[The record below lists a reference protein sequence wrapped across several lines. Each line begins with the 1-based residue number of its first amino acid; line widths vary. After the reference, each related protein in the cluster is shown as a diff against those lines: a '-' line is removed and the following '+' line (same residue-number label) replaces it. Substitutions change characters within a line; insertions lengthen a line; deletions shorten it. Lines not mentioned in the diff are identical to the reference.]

1 MSGAERR
8 SILVVPASSTHMIDK
23 AAHLKADQVLFD
35 WEDAVA
41 PSKKHDARRNILDL
55 LNSDRKFA
63 AKYLSI
69 RINAISSSHFQ
80 NDLTALR
87 EISGNRLF
95 SIVLPKVS
103 SEEDLDVIER
113 ELGTVIVEVQI
124 ESAVGLIN
132 VNSIAAHQRTGSL
145 SFGPLD
151 YLADLG
157 ATTTD
162 ESDALF
168 TYPLMKILLAGRAS
182 GKLVFD
188 GPEVDIR
195 NLQKFEMSASRVQ
208 AMGFDG
214 KWVLHPDQIDLCN
227 RIFTPNEEEYK
238 AAKELIRRYETAL
251 AQGQGAFI
259 EGDEMIDEASCR
271 RAAKIVARAEF
282 FFQD

>member
-23 AAHLKADQVLFD
+23 ASHLDADQILFD

-41 PSKKHDARRNILDL
+41 PSKKHDARKNIVNL

-69 RINAISSSHFQ
+69 RINAISSSYFQ
-80 NDLTALR
+80 DDLIALR
-87 EISGNRLF
+87 EITGNRLF

-103 SEEDLDVIER
+103 SKGDLDLIEK
-113 ELGTVIVEVQI
+113 ELGAVIIDVQI
-124 ESAVGLIN
+124 ESAIGLIN
-132 VNSIAAHQRTGSL
+132 VNTIAAHQRTGSL

-151 YLADLG
+151 FMADLG
-157 ATTTD
+157 ATAAG

-168 TYPLMKILLAGRAS
+168 TYPLMKILVAGRAA

-195 NLQKFEMSASRVQ
+195 NLQKFKMRANRVQ
-208 AMGFDG
+208 VMGFDG

-227 RIFTPNEEEYK
+227 RIFTPNQEEYK
-238 AAKELIRRYETAL
+238 VAKELIAQYESAL
-251 AQGQGAFI
+251 AQGRGTSVK
-259 EGDEMIDEASCR
+259 GDLMIDEASRR
-271 RAAKIVARAEF
+271 RAAKTVARAESF
-282 FFQD
+282 FKN